1 MAFFVDPRVKGRQIG
16 RETTQGQVSL
26 RGMVDSEEASQTSES
41 IAKGISGVEGV
52 ANFLEITPLPTGR
65 TSALDDSAITIRIKD
80 HIMTD
85 MDKRLERANIDVQ
98 TSEGTVSLTG
108 EVPDVSTSAHASW
121 TAWKTPGVK
130 AVRNDLTITEKRSLS
145 GPMPGS

>member
-65 TSALDDSAITIRIKD
+65 TSAQDDSAITVRIKD
-80 HIMTD
+80 HIMT
-85 MDKRLERANIDVQ
+85 E
-98 TSEGTVSLTG
+98 
-108 EVPDVSTSAHASW
+108 
-121 TAWKTPGVK
+121 
-130 AVRNDLTITEKRSLS
+130 
-145 GPMPGS
+145 